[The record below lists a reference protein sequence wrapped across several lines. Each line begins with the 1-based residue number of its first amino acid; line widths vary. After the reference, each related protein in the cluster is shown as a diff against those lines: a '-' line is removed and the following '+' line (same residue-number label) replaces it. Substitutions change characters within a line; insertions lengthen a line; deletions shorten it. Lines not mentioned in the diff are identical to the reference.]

1 MELTTSIEIERP
13 IADVFAYWADLE
25 NGSEWASAVIERT
38 KITDGPVGVGTRYRA
53 VEQFPGRK
61 VQFTVEITEFELNR
75 RMAAIW
81 EDLPVE
87 AGWVATFE
95 ESNGGTRLTMIAQ
108 INPSGGLMKALIPL
122 MSRWVKRANQKDLE
136 TLKARLESRAA

>member
-61 VQFTVEITEFELNR
+61 VQFTVEITEFEPNR

-81 EDLPVE
+81 EGLPVE

-95 ESNGGTRLTMIAQ
+95 EFNGGTRLTMTAQ
-108 INPSGGLMKALIPL
+108 NQPIRWTHKGANSAHEPLDKAGQPEG
-122 MSRWVKRANQKDLE
+122 SRDTQDAP
-136 TLKARLESRAA
+136 

>member
-53 VEQFPGRK
+53 VEQLPGRK
-61 VQFTVEITEFELNR
+61 VQFTVEITEFEPNR

-87 AGWVATFE
+87 AGWVATFK
-95 ESNGGTRLTMIAQ
+95 ESNGGTRLTMTAQ

-122 MSRWVKRANQKDLE
+122 MSGWAKRANQKDLE